1 MPHFLAQAPTGPAVP
16 LSDLVQTMH
25 AHAARLRALYGR
37 VGETYSRYSASAQAR
52 KQWQDACS
60 DVHEAYGDLFF
71 PGGGL
76 AWEQFIDGSS
86 ADVGCALAF
95 LQADPWYPRSG
106 YHKQVVWH
114 RFKRTVLT
122 REELR
127 LLEGVALDYLGRHV
141 RREFWHMVR
150 FVRLRGGADFWQC
163 VEQMASDPVRS
174 ARAIKAT
181 WLVLARQNQPVHRAI
196 AGEVRRARYQPGY
209 QAVLDFRNLAVHW
222 EGPGRRC

>member
-1 MPHFLAQAPTGPAVP
+1 MP

-37 VGETYSRYSASAQAR
+37 IGETCAECLASAAAN

-60 DVHEAYGDLFF
+60 DFHDVYDDLFF

-86 ADVGCALAF
+86 PDVSAALAF
-95 LQADPWYPRSG
+95 LQADPWYHRSG

-114 RFKRTVLT
+114 RFKRIVLT
-122 REELR
+122 REELQQ
-127 LLEGVALDYLGRHV
+127 LEGVALDYLGRRV
-141 RREFWHMVR
+141 RREFWHMAR
-150 FVRLRGGADFWQC
+150 FVRLRGSTDFWQR

-174 ARAIKAT
+174 AQAIKAT
-181 WLVLARQNQPVHRAI
+181 WLVLAGQNKPVCRAI
-196 AGEVRRARYQPGY
+196 AGEVRRASYQPGY
-209 QAVLDFRNLAVHW
+209 QAVLDLRSLAV
-222 EGPGRRC
+222 P

>member
-25 AHAARLRALYGR
+25 AHAARLRALHDR
-37 VGETYSRYSASAQAR
+37 VGETYSQCSASTEAR

-60 DVHEAYGDLFF
+60 DFHGAYGDLFF
-71 PGGGL
+71 PGGEL

-95 LQADPWYPRSG
+95 LQADPWYHRSG

-114 RFKRTVLT
+114 RFKRTVLA
-122 REELR
+122 RDELR
-127 LLEGVALDYLGRHV
+127 LLEGVALDYLGRRV

-150 FVRLRGGADFWQC
+150 FVRLRGGADFWQR

-174 ARAIKAT
+174 APAIKAT
-181 WLVLARQNQPVHRAI
+181 WLVLARQNKPVHQAI
-196 AGEVRRARYQPGY
+196 ANEVRRAGYQPGY
-209 QAVLDFRNLAVHW
+209 QAVLDFRHIAVHW